1 MAIALEKKVY
11 HFVTLTATFVVA
23 SMGLN
28 LVSSLHRYSN
38 FTPENAI
45 EEVVEFDFHPSNRK
59 PPTEGDGG
67 SRWVPD
73 RKSNF
78 NSKLGT
84 Y

>member
-1 MAIALEKKVY
+1 MAITLEKRVY
-11 HFVTLTATFVVA
+11 HFVTLTTTFVVA

-28 LVSSLHRYSN
+28 LVSSLYRYSN
-38 FTPENAI
+38 FTPENVI
-45 EEVVEFDFHPSNRK
+45 EEAVEFDFHPSNRK

-67 SRWVPD
+67 SRWVPEN
-73 RKSNF
+73 KSNS